1 MEDLEVR
8 LVAGRMLR
16 RGRDSQGR
24 VGDQWR
30 TARSLDE
37 DEEELTME
45 NGRTV
50 ILMLSQTHQLGPV
63 YQYKLLHGKRS
74 LGCWKPICQVYMSQH
89 FYPLMS
95 ISKKSV
101 ERNVDYLEF
110 A

>member
-24 VGDQWR
+24 VGGLWR

-50 ILMLSQTHQLGPV
+50 ILMLSQTHQLGGDV
-63 YQYKLLHGKRS
+63 IYEVMIVIWRLK
-74 LGCWKPICQVYMSQH
+74 C
-89 FYPLMS
+89 PL
-95 ISKKSV
+95 
-101 ERNVDYLEF
+101 
-110 A
+110 

>member
-45 NGRTV
+45 NGRTA

-63 YQYKLLHGKRS
+63 YQYKLLHGKQS
-74 LGCWKPICQVYMSQH
+74 LGIQVLGAGSPYARSSLYESTLLSPHVH
-89 FYPLMS
+89 F
-95 ISKKSV
+95 
-101 ERNVDYLEF
+101 
-110 A
+110 

>member
-24 VGDQWR
+24 VGDLWR

-50 ILMLSQTHQLGPV
+50 VLMLSQT
-63 YQYKLLHGKRS
+63 S
-74 LGCWKPICQVYMSQH
+74 LVQC
-89 FYPLMS
+89 
-95 ISKKSV
+95 ISKNFCMENSHLESKS
-101 ERNVDYLEF
+101 
-110 A
+110 